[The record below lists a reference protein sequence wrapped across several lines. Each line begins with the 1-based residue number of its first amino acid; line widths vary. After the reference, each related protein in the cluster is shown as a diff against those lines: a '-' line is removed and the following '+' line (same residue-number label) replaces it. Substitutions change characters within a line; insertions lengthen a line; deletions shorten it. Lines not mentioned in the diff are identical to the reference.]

1 MPEQLAAELQDM
13 FKGLKKQ
20 AAARVQEGLGK
31 ITTGKDVLDFSL
43 YRWIA
48 EKMLRSE
55 KREYVF
61 AHLLLVISWN
71 LICRVGNTVSICL
84 EHLEW
89 REDALAIYFA
99 QMKVCCGLFS

>member
-48 EKMLRSE
+48 EKMLRS
-55 KREYVF
+55 
-61 AHLLLVISWN
+61 
-71 LICRVGNTVSICL
+71 
-84 EHLEW
+84 
-89 REDALAIYFA
+89 D
-99 QMKVCCGLFS
+99 